1 MLFDIS
7 SMHECAPGEPYVV
20 EVYAVLQDT
29 FDALDKQSTRAT
41 IDALAQRLR
50 DALNR
55 CPDIE
60 VELVHVVGRRE
71 INVLQRERLRSLE
84 IVWPQFRADT
94 RGV

>member
-1 MLFDIS
+1 
-7 SMHECAPGEPYVV
+7 MHECAPGEPYVV